1 MATIER
7 SSDQSR
13 HILSS
18 RDLVGRS
25 RHCDLRIEKPFV
37 SNEHAVLQWSGERW
51 DLRDLGSRNGTFL
64 DGERIEPGVLV
75 PLSAGV
81 TLDFGAA
88 EESWRLL
95 DVSAPVPLARTED
108 GRAEVLGDGGLLV
121 LPDPE
126 APEITVFLR
135 RGSVWVA
142 EHGDTEEPVTD
153 RSLVIAGE
161 KRWMLRLP
169 EALISTEGAPQT
181 PASAVEKLALRFRV
195 SRDEEHV
202 ELTAREGERDLDLGA
217 RAHHHVLLVLA
228 RQRLR
233 DQSDDGLPE
242 TSHGWLYQDDVARML
257 VIDEPRVNV
266 DIYRARKQL
275 AKAGALDPVGVVE
288 RRAGTRQLR
297 IGTGRIE
304 IVSL

>member
-1 MATIER
+1 MAIIER
-7 SSDQSR
+7 SRDQSR

-18 RDLVGRS
+18 RELVGRS

-64 DGERIEPGVLV
+64 DGERVEPGVLV
-75 PLSAGV
+75 PLRAEAMV
-81 TLDFGAA
+81 DFGST

-95 DVSAPVPLARTED
+95 DIGAPVPLARAED
-108 GRAEVLGDGGLLV
+108 GRAEVLGDDGLLV
-121 LPDPE
+121 LPGPE
-126 APEITVFLR
+126 SPEVTVFLR
-135 RGSVWVA
+135 HGSVWVA
-142 EHGDTEEPVTD
+142 ERGDTEEAVTD
-153 RSLVIAGE
+153 RALVLAGDR
-161 KRWMLRLP
+161 RWMLRLP
-169 EALISTEGAPQT
+169 EALVSTEGAPQPPT
-181 PASAVEKLALRFRV
+181 SLEEKLALQFRV

-202 ELTAREGERDLDLGA
+202 ELTAREGERELDLGA

-233 DQSDDGLPE
+233 DQSDESLPE

-275 AKAGALDPVGVVE
+275 AKAGALAPVAVVE

>member
-7 SSDQSR
+7 SRDQFR

-25 RHCDLRIEKPFV
+25 RHCDLRIEKNFV
-37 SNEHAVLQWSGERW
+37 SNEHAVLQWNGERW

-75 PLSAGV
+75 PLREGV
-81 TLDFGAA
+81 SFEFGAT

-95 DVSAPVPLARTED
+95 DVSAPTPLARAED
-108 GRAEVLGDGGLLV
+108 GRAEVLGDDGLLA

-126 APEITVFLR
+126 NPEVTVFLR
-135 RGSVWVA
+135 HGAIWVA
-142 EHGDTEEPVTD
+142 ERGDTEEAVTD
-153 RSLVIAGE
+153 RSLVVAGDR
-161 KRWMLRLP
+161 RWMLRLP
-169 EALISTEGAPQT
+169 ETLVSTEGVSLKP
-181 PASAVEKLALRFRV
+181 PSAEEKLALRFRV

-202 ELTAREGERDLDLGA
+202 ELTAHEGERELDLGA

-233 DQSDDGLPE
+233 DQSDESLPE
-242 TSHGWLYQDDVARML
+242 TSRGWLYQDDVARML
-257 VIDEPRVNV
+257 AIDEPRVNV

-275 AKAGALDPVGVVE
+275 AKAGALAPVAVVE